1 MDIWKDKASGPLHL
15 IHLGYGAGSFIV
27 LQLVAP
33 FISENLPTTEETSDN
48 SVCATVT
55 ALATKS
61 SNSANITTLAPIP
74 SDNLGVGFWMVSAV
88 FLPFLY
94 FGSAIFSL
102 INGKP
107 KMVPVLRQKI

>member
-27 LQLVAP
+27 PQLVAP
-33 FISENLPTTEETSDN
+33 FISENLPTTEETIDN

-55 ALATKS
+55 NS

-74 SDNLGVGFWMVSAV
+74 SDNLDVGFWIVSACILAV
-88 FLPFLY
+88 
-94 FGSAIFSL
+94 S
-102 INGKP
+102 
-107 KMVPVLRQKI
+107 VL

>member
-27 LQLVAP
+27 PQLVAP
-33 FISENLPTTEETSDN
+33 FISENLPTTEETFDN

-55 ALATKS
+55 ALATNS

-74 SDNLGVGFWMVSAV
+74 SDNLDVGFWIVSACILAV
-88 FLPFLY
+88 
-94 FGSAIFSL
+94 SL
-102 INGKP
+102 
-107 KMVPVLRQKI
+107 VRLFFFR